1 MIDNLL
7 ASFDG
12 AFSQNTIRA
21 YRSDW
26 IHYECWCEERGFPP
40 LPATADNLATYIQ
53 DMSVTLKAATIRR
66 RIDSL
71 SSILTLSKNP
81 NPTRE
86 PEVILAIKRMHRQ
99 LGRAQKQAEPLTR
112 EHLDTMKTRCRN
124 STRGLRDKL
133 ILQLG
138 YETMRRRAELC
149 RLRLEDVRKM
159 PQGKYGLLLRFSK
172 TDQFGEGTWI
182 PISET
187 LYTLVERWK
196 KRIGQEE
203 GYILRSVAKNGSVGE
218 SLTPD
223 SIVPIL
229 VDLQHRSRIRE
240 LPRFSGHSMRV
251 GAALDLLERGVPLE
265 KIMLRGGWGS
275 KSTTLRYL
283 SAWSGASID
292 VYD

>member
-26 IHYECWCEERGFPP
+26 IHYECWCEERGQTP
-40 LPATADNLATYIQ
+40 LPATADNLASYIK

-71 SSILTLSKNP
+71 SSIFTLSKNP
-81 NPTRE
+81 NPTHE

-99 LGRAQKQAEPLTR
+99 LGRTQKQAEPLTR
-112 EHLDTMKTRCRN
+112 EYLDKMKTRCRN
-124 STRGLRDKL
+124 SAKGLRDKL

-159 PQGKYGLLLRFSK
+159 PKGKYALLLRFSK
-172 TDQFGEGTWI
+172 TDQYGEGTWI
-182 PISET
+182 Q
-187 LYTLVERWK
+187 RWK
-196 KRIGQEE
+196 KRIGEDE
-203 GYILRSVAKNGSVGE
+203 GYILRSVSKDGKVGE
-218 SLTPD
+218 SLSPD

-229 VDLQHRSRIRE
+229 VDLQHRARLRD

-251 GAALDLLERGVPLE
+251 GAALDLLEKGVPLE
-265 KIMLRGGWGS
+265 QIMLRGGWS
-275 KSTTLRYL
+275 TKSTTLRYL
-283 SAWSGASID
+283 AAWSGASID
-292 VYD
+292 MYD

>member
-26 IHYECWCEERGFPP
+26 IHYECWCEQRGLTT
-40 LPATADNLATYIQ
+40 LPATADNLAAYIK

-71 SSILTLSKNP
+71 SSIFTLSKNP
-81 NPTRE
+81 NPTHE

-99 LGRAQKQAEPLTR
+99 LGRTQKQAEPLTR
-112 EHLDTMKTRCRN
+112 EYLDKMKTRCRN
-124 STRGLRDKL
+124 SAKGLRDKL

-159 PQGKYGLLLRFSK
+159 PKGKYALLLRFSK
-172 TDQFGEGTWI
+172 TDQYGEGTWI

-187 LYTLVERWK
+187 LYTLIQRWK
-196 KRIGQEE
+196 KRIGEE
-203 GYILRSVAKNGSVGE
+203 VGYILRSVSKDGKVGE
-218 SLTPD
+218 SLRPD

-229 VDLQHRSRIRE
+229 VDLQHRARLRD

-251 GAALDLLERGVPLE
+251 GAALDLLEKGVPLE
-265 KIMLRGGWGS
+265 KIMLRGGWS
-275 KSTTLRYL
+275 TKSTTLRYL
-283 SAWSGASID
+283 AAWSGASID

>member
-26 IHYECWCEERGFPP
+26 IHYKCWCEARDITP
-40 LPATADNLATYIQ
+40 LPATAGNLAAYIQ

-71 SSILTLSKNP
+71 SSIFTLSKNP
-81 NPTRE
+81 NPTHE

-112 EHLDTMKTRCRN
+112 EHLDKMKTRCRN
-124 STRGLRDKL
+124 SAKGLRDKL

-149 RLRLEDVRKM
+149 RLRLEDARKM
-159 PQGKYGLLLRFSK
+159 PKGKYALLLRFSK
-172 TDQFGEGTWI
+172 TDQFGVGTWI

-187 LYTLVERWK
+187 LFNLIQRWK
-196 KRIGQEE
+196 KRIGEE
-203 GYILRSVAKNGSVGE
+203 KGFILRSVAKDSSVGE

-229 VDLQHRSRIRE
+229 VDLQHRARLRD

-251 GAALDLLERGVPLE
+251 GAALDLLDKGVPLE
-265 KIMLRGGWGS
+265 KIMLRGGWS
-275 KSTTLRYL
+275 TKSTTLRYL

>member
-1 MIDNLL
+1 MIDEILS
-7 ASFDG
+7 SFDG

-26 IHYECWCEERGFPP
+26 LHYECWCEERDLSP
-40 LPATADNLATYIQ
+40 LPATADNLTAYIQ
-53 DMSVTLKAATIRR
+53 DMTVTLKAATIRR

-71 SSILTLSKNP
+71 SSVFTLSKKP

-112 EHLDTMKTRCRN
+112 EHLDKMKVRCKN

-172 TDQFGEGTWI
+172 TDQYGEGTWI

-187 LYTLVERWK
+187 LYTLIQRWK
-196 KRIGQEE
+196 KRIGEEE

-229 VDLQHRSRIRE
+229 VDLQHRSRLRE

-265 KIMLRGGWGS
+265 KIMLRGGWS
-275 KSTTLRYL
+275 TKSTNLRYL
-283 SAWSGASID
+283 AAWSGASID
-292 VYD
+292 VYE

>member
-1 MIDNLL
+1 MIDDLF

-26 IHYECWCEERGFPP
+26 IHYECWCEERDLTP
-40 LPATADNLATYIQ
+40 LPATADNLAAYIK

-71 SSILTLSKNP
+71 SSIFTLSKNP
-81 NPTRE
+81 NPTHE

-99 LGRAQKQAEPLTR
+99 LGRTQKQAEPLTR
-112 EHLDTMKTRCRN
+112 EYLDKMKTRCRN
-124 STRGLRDKL
+124 SAKGLRDKL

-159 PQGKYGLLLRFSK
+159 PKGKYALLLRFSK
-172 TDQFGEGTWI
+172 TDQYGEGTWI

-187 LYTLVERWK
+187 LYTLIQRWK
-196 KRIGQEE
+196 KRIGEKE
-203 GYILRSVAKNGSVGE
+203 GYILRSVSKDGKVGE
-218 SLTPD
+218 SLRPD

-229 VDLQHRSRIRE
+229 VDLQHRARLRD

-251 GAALDLLERGVPLE
+251 GAALDLLEKGVPLE
-265 KIMLRGGWGS
+265 KIMLRGGWS
-275 KSTTLRYL
+275 TKSTTLRYL
-283 SAWSGASID
+283 AAWSGASID

>member
-26 IHYECWCEERGFPP
+26 IHYEYWCEERDLTP
-40 LPATADNLATYIQ
+40 LPATADNLAAYIQ

-71 SSILTLSKNP
+71 SSIFTLSKNS
-81 NPTRE
+81 NPTHE
-86 PEVILAIKRMHRQ
+86 PEVTLAIKRMHRQ

-112 EHLDTMKTRCRN
+112 EYLDKMKVRCKN

-159 PQGKYGLLLRFSK
+159 PKGKYALLLRFSK
-172 TDQFGEGTWI
+172 TDQYGEGTWI

-187 LYTLVERWK
+187 LYQRWTPLVK
-196 KRIGQEE
+196 Q
-203 GYILRSVAKNGSVGE
+203 
-218 SLTPD
+218 
-223 SIVPIL
+223 
-229 VDLQHRSRIRE
+229 
-240 LPRFSGHSMRV
+240 
-251 GAALDLLERGVPLE
+251 
-265 KIMLRGGWGS
+265 
-275 KSTTLRYL
+275 
-283 SAWSGASID
+283 
-292 VYD
+292 

>member
-1 MIDNLL
+1 MIDKLL

-26 IHYECWCEERGFPP
+26 IHYECWCDERGLTP
-40 LPATADNLATYIQ
+40 LPATADNLAAYIK

-71 SSILTLSKNP
+71 SSIFTLSKNP
-81 NPTRE
+81 NPTHE

-99 LGRAQKQAEPLTR
+99 LGRTQKQAEPLTR
-112 EHLDTMKTRCRN
+112 EYLDKMKTRCRN
-124 STRGLRDKL
+124 SAKGLRDKL

-159 PQGKYGLLLRFSK
+159 PKGKYALLLRFSK
-172 TDQFGEGTWI
+172 TDQYGEGTWI

-187 LYTLVERWK
+187 LYTLIQRWK
-196 KRIGQEE
+196 KRIGEEE
-203 GYILRSVAKNGSVGE
+203 GYILRSVSKDGKVGE
-218 SLTPD
+218 SLGPD

-229 VDLQHRSRIRE
+229 VDLQHRARLRD

-251 GAALDLLERGVPLE
+251 GAALDLLEKGVPLE
-265 KIMLRGGWGS
+265 KIMLRGGWS
-275 KSTTLRYL
+275 TKSTTLRYL
-283 SAWSGASID
+283 AAWSGASID

>member
-26 IHYECWCEERGFPP
+26 IHYECWCEERGLTT
-40 LPATADNLATYIQ
+40 LPATADNLATYIK

-71 SSILTLSKNP
+71 SSIFTLSKNP
-81 NPTRE
+81 NPTHE

-99 LGRAQKQAEPLTR
+99 LGRTQKQAEPLTR
-112 EHLDTMKTRCRN
+112 EYLDKMKTRCRN
-124 STRGLRDKL
+124 SAKGLRDKL

-159 PQGKYGLLLRFSK
+159 PKGKYALLLRFSK
-172 TDQFGEGTWI
+172 TDQYGEGTWI

-187 LYTLVERWK
+187 LYTLIQRWK
-196 KRIGQEE
+196 KRIGEEE
-203 GYILRSVAKNGSVGE
+203 GYILRSVSKDGKVGE
-218 SLTPD
+218 SLRPD

-229 VDLQHRSRIRE
+229 VDLQHRARLRD

-251 GAALDLLERGVPLE
+251 GAALDLLEKGVPLE
-265 KIMLRGGWGS
+265 KIMLRGGWS
-275 KSTTLRYL
+275 TKSTTLRYL
-283 SAWSGASID
+283 AAWSGASID

>member
-1 MIDNLL
+1 MIDKLL

-26 IHYECWCEERGFPP
+26 IHYECWCEERDLTP
-40 LPATADNLATYIQ
+40 LPATADNLAAYIK

-71 SSILTLSKNP
+71 SSIFTLSKNP
-81 NPTRE
+81 NPTHE

-99 LGRAQKQAEPLTR
+99 LGRTQKQAEPLTR
-112 EHLDTMKTRCRN
+112 EYLDKMKTRCRN
-124 STRGLRDKL
+124 SAKGLRDKL

-159 PQGKYGLLLRFSK
+159 PKGKYALLLRFSK
-172 TDQFGEGTWI
+172 TDQYGEGTWI

-187 LYTLVERWK
+187 LYTLIQRWK
-196 KRIGQEE
+196 KRIGEEE
-203 GYILRSVAKNGSVGE
+203 GYILRSVSKDGKAGE
-218 SLTPD
+218 SLGPD

-229 VDLQHRSRIRE
+229 VDLQHRARLRD

-251 GAALDLLERGVPLE
+251 GAALDLLEKGVPLE
-265 KIMLRGGWGS
+265 KIMLRGGWS
-275 KSTTLRYL
+275 TKSTTLRYL
-283 SAWSGASID
+283 AAWSGASID

>member
-26 IHYECWCEERGFPP
+26 IHYECWCEERGFSP
-40 LPATADNLATYIQ
+40 LPATADNLAAYIK

-71 SSILTLSKNP
+71 SSIFTLSKNP
-81 NPTRE
+81 NPTHE

-99 LGRAQKQAEPLTR
+99 LGRTQKQAEPLTR
-112 EHLDTMKTRCRN
+112 EYLDKMKTRCRN
-124 STRGLRDKL
+124 SAKGLRDKL

-159 PQGKYGLLLRFSK
+159 PKGKYALLLRFSK
-172 TDQFGEGTWI
+172 TDQYGEGTWI

-187 LYTLVERWK
+187 LYTLIQRWK
-196 KRIGQEE
+196 KRIGEEE
-203 GYILRSVAKNGSVGE
+203 GYILRSVSKDGKVGE
-218 SLTPD
+218 SLRPD

-229 VDLQHRSRIRE
+229 VDLQHRARLRD

-251 GAALDLLERGVPLE
+251 GAALDLLEKGVPLE
-265 KIMLRGGWGS
+265 KIMLRGGWS
-275 KSTTLRYL
+275 TKSTTLRYL
-283 SAWSGASID
+283 AAWSGASID